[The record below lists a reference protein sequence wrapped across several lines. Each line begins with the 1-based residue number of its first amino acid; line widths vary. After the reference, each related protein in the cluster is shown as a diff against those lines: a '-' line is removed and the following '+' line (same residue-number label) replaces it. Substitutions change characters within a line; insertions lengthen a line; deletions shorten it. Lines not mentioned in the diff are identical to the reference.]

1 MANQLSYPANDN
13 CGLPGSEAG
22 GGSMEPLAAAAS
34 FFHKL
39 NRVLK
44 DCNHKPLLH

>member
-1 MANQLSYPANDN
+1 MANQLAHLANGN

-22 GGSMEPLAAAAS
+22 GGSMEPLAAAVS

-39 NRVLK
+39 NRVFKRLQS
-44 DCNHKPLLH
+44 